1 MNDKIKERKGDLQ
14 KLIAI
19 NANEVVM
26 TVDLALGLIGTYMLR
41 KASARIKDWKEME
54 TFLSFLLHECFKGKK
69 KKIVTEGSFADC
81 VLYIQNFLSELTFEN
96 KKRKLLSLDLK
107 VITEIDDNGYLSFN
121 DITFNTYARQPMIGG
136 VPAHNYILTDVAKDC
151 IEDNIEENYNFA
163 DDTVDAEEDSGEDN
177 IISETEAVTNNDNPN
192 EQEMTTP
199 DDPVLLEADYGT
211 RQQNICTDNTPFIQ
225 LYDELIAANPENRKN
240 DRFVWQWFLTLDEY
254 EAIKTCFT
262 TNLIPTQSK
271 WKPQTVRLLALY
283 IGEFYKREYE
293 NNVTPFAQN
302 TPNYSK
308 ICEKLNIEPYKKD
321 NKAHLHT
328 LYVNGGLPVHYISS
342 KLDNTQ
348 SNLFIE
354 GLSKLLNAEDEI
366 DFSEGEEALG
376 KVCNTALRESYQRGT
391 GHSIFEYI
399 QAIMAGDE
407 TWNNSDK
414 SLKDFQDFIDKI
426 KEANKKAAERKKFK
440 LFYSLWTYFKGSN
453 LEEFS
458 LQPQIRFNP
467 EEDGDRHYAIS
478 LQRLANWG
486 ITNPPSQFSLRL
498 GNNEMKFTKCI
509 NGDYISWNM
518 ADRIDL
524 NRLDRNLTIE
534 DLLHSNLSI
543 VFDRLNGESFP
554 IKNAFNLPFKNGYL
568 QFYTDDDPSMA
579 SWNSFKG
586 AHSFLWSGLMYDKN
600 RYHLLSPITV
610 TNINKELG
618 WVTFSDC
625 VAFEDRKNGKIHSF
639 FNSKGRIY
647 AKPSED
653 SLHKNIIESPCLLPY
668 CLLDGMAECTI
679 GEKRSYAYIVKS
691 SKLKFDV
698 FRVAN
703 DEKVEM
709 GQLVEYKNAQEY
721 SDSSSSW
728 KEYKSENLE
737 KGLYVFRVYKA
748 RYSTEVICLVLPDDA
763 RIEFYNT
770 STPYLIKFIGFPNV
784 TVSSKRV
791 SSSEKDNETKFKIQN
806 NNVDS
811 YDFTIG
817 DKYGSVSLQT
827 YHPKPQTHVYLYGQE
842 ITNKPIIMAYAE
854 EIEII
859 SKQTSSK
866 SRLSDN
872 TQAYKRLFDA
882 LSVKGFKDTK
892 KAKKIESET
901 EKVKKIKKEK
911 TDSEK
916 ERAKIQAAQDARTL
930 LIQGFKLGDCNLKV
944 RVYTQEFQQDRCDD
958 SCKLMLL
965 NLENN
970 QIKELGVPYHNFKVS
985 NDSLLFQSLKEDGF
999 NDVYYAPCFISKQE
1013 GTSLASEK
1021 RAEKRLERLAS
1032 YVEGNSPKYV
1042 SNYAYQQF
1050 EIACEHKIYFAVFDS
1065 LLCLCW
1071 NSTNCTY
1078 LDRNNKKFK
1087 DNLYAFLKG
1096 YVSYTAN
1103 FNREPNVA
1111 GLKRLAREFL
1121 FDWKIIKN
1129 DIESSDSQQLHSQQL
1144 KELYQEIINN

>member
-41 KASARIKDWKEME
+41 KATVRIKYWKEME
-54 TFLSFLLHECFKGKK
+54 NFLSFLQNKCFKGEKK
-69 KKIVTEGSFADC
+69 LIITEGGFSDC
-81 VLYIQNFLSELTFEN
+81 VLYIRKFLEMIHYEER
-96 KKRKLLSLDLK
+96 KRFLLSLELK
-107 VITEIDDNGYLSFN
+107 VISEIENNGYLSFN
-121 DITFNTYARQPMIGG
+121 DKTFNAYATQTTIGG
-136 VPAHNYILTDVAKDC
+136 VPADNYILTDVTTKFT
-151 IEDNIEENYNFA
+151 DN
-163 DDTVDAEEDSGEDN
+163 TVDTEDGEDN

-199 DDPVLLEADYGT
+199 DDPVLLEADNGA

-486 ITNPPSQFSLRL
+486 ITNPPAQFSLRL

-524 NRLDRNLTIE
+524 NRLDRNLTTD
-534 DLLHSNLSI
+534 DLSHSNFTI
-543 VFDRLNGESFP
+543 VLDRLNGESTQ
-554 IKNAFNLPFKNGYL
+554 IRNDFNLPFKNGYL

-579 SWNSFKG
+579 SWNSYKG
-586 AHSFLWSGLMYDKN
+586 AHAFLWSGLMYDKN
-600 RYHLLSPITV
+600 RYHLLSPIED
-610 TNINKELG
+610 TNINEEIG
-618 WVTFSDC
+618 WVTFSDY
-625 VAFEDRKNGKIHSF
+625 VALKDKTTGKECSF
-639 FNSKGRIY
+639 FNSKGQIY

-653 SLHKNIIESPCLLPY
+653 SLHRNIIESPCLFPN
-668 CLLDGMAECTI
+668 CLQGGMAECTI

-728 KEYKSENLE
+728 KKYKSENLE

-748 RYSTEVICLVLPDDA
+748 RCSTEVICLVLPDDA

-859 SKQTSSK
+859 STQTSSK

-882 LSVKGFKDTK
+882 LSVKGFNDTK
-892 KAKKIESET
+892 KTKKIESET
-901 EKVKKIKKEK
+901 EKVKKIKKEQ
-911 TDSEK
+911 TDDEK
-916 ERAKIQAAQDARTL
+916 ERAKIKAAQDARTL
-930 LIQGFKLGDCNLKV
+930 LIQGFQLGDCKLDV
-944 RVYTQEFQQDRCDD
+944 RVYTQEFPKDKCDD

-970 QIKELGVPYHNFKVS
+970 QIKELGVPYHNFEVS
-985 NDSLLFQSLKEDGF
+985 NDSLLFQSLKEDVF
-999 NDVYYAPCFISKQE
+999 NNVYYAPCFIPKE
-1013 GTSLASEK
+1013 GTSLAAEK
-1021 RAEKRLERLAS
+1021 RAEKRLERLSS
-1032 YVEGNSPKYV
+1032 YVADSSPKYV

-1071 NSTNCTY
+1071 NKSKQTY
-1078 LDRNNKKFK
+1078 LDRTKKKFK

-1103 FNREPNVA
+1103 LNREPNVS

-1121 FDWKIIKN
+1121 FDWNIIKK
-1129 DIESSDSQQLHSQQL
+1129 DIEKSDSQQL
-1144 KELYQEIINN
+1144 KDLYKEIINN